1 LIKKLLFVLLCWA
14 NLAHAETRPWTD
26 EERAWGIAFA
36 AAALADWSSTRYAA
50 RHGWPD
56 NLKES
61 NILLGKY
68 PSVSSVDRHFAI
80 GIPLA
85 FLLLDHA
92 DENRKTG
99 LMVLTA
105 MEISVSNRNAQ
116 LGLRFR
122 F

>member
-1 LIKKLLFVLLCWA
+1 MFKKLLAVLLCWSSMV
-14 NLAHAETRPWTD
+14 HAETRPWTD
-26 EERAWGIAFA
+26 DERAWGIAFVA
-36 AAALADWSSTRYAA
+36 ASLADWSSTRYAA
-50 RHGWPD
+50 RQGWPN

-68 PSVSSVDRHFAI
+68 PSVSNVDRHFAI
-80 GIPLA
+80 GIPLM
-85 FLLLDHA
+85 FLLLDSA

-105 MEISVSNRNAQ
+105 MELSVSNRNAQ

>member
-1 LIKKLLFVLLCWA
+1 MFRKLLPILLCCI
-14 NLAHAETRPWTD
+14 NLAHAESRPWTD
-26 EERAWGIAFA
+26 DERAWGIAFT

-68 PSVSSVDRHFAI
+68 PSVSNVDRHFAI

-99 LMVLTA
+99 LIILTA
-105 MEISVSNRNAQ
+105 MELSVSNRNAQ